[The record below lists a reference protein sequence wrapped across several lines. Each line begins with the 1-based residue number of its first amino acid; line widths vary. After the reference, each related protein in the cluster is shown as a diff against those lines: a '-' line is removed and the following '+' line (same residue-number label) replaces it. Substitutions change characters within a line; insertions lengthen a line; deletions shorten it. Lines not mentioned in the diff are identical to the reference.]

1 MNNISKKILCFCLV
15 LSAIGFGSPSL
26 AEEKVLILDHLMTDP
41 LLYQGFFR
49 HFSERDFQV
58 EYRRYFPSL
67 VRSDKD
73 YSMIVIA
80 AGNYPATS
88 PSRITL
94 AEKEFLKD
102 YVMNGGILVVLFA
115 SEENDRVVFNQLLDS
130 LSIPVR
136 IEGKYIH
143 DMVNGYK
150 STLIPSSYLLN
161 LPMLRVHPE
170 TPLGNGVSK
179 VYGGRAMSLI
189 VGKGDNI
196 SIPVSSFETSLRFD
210 GMSEKADARHI
221 EGVYLA
227 GPYSHAIMA
236 VAKSGKGYVML
247 LPRSL
252 INMNG
257 YTRRPSDKPVIPTS
271 FLAENE
277 KFEENLIDY
286 VARLTRAQEL
296 FKPFNPIVRW
306 DNMSSFSVKP
316 EKIELLA
323 GEVPATSPADVFD
336 RLLFDFSRKQQV
348 RIDNDTFRRLH
359 EQKLRIAFIQ
369 NLCGVSTNPAYLEG
383 IAWSLK
389 EMGFNLIVGMIQD
402 CAYDILKDPPETK
415 ALIEDLRAAMIIFKK
430 HNIAVMAGSGLP
442 EKKFYERRAYP
453 PVVSTEGVSNG
464 PPSPFDTESWNVGV
478 LPLAREI
485 ATLSKEFPDTLLGT
499 FWDLE
504 LYGFNTLTFSE
515 AYTFDGLAFGEF
527 LSRRATNLRKRG
539 LFETARMISQ
549 QDRFMWL
556 KDNGLLKDY
565 FTALEEGMEEIG
577 KQIDAEVRAI
587 NPRLVWGFYSPAIP
601 QSWYYKGFFR
611 GLSSPGKPL
620 LLISYEARGLQQVEY
635 HAQNDVYM
643 IHFPGMLLNTLK
655 GGEWTKSLAGLAKRE
670 GGYWLFPGASLV
682 MDENWRY
689 STGDWNILDP
699 PEGLFQAIKEANKMI
714 DEMNS
719 GDEKIRPH

>member
-1 MNNISKKILCFCLV
+1 MLCFCLV
-15 LSAIGFGSPSL
+15 LSAIGFGSQSF
-26 AEEKVLILDHLMTDP
+26 AVEKVLILDHLMTDP

-49 HFSERDFQV
+49 HFSEREFQV

-73 YSMIVIA
+73 YSIIVIA
-80 AGNYPATS
+80 AGNYPASS

-150 STLIPSSYLLN
+150 STLIPSSYFLN

-170 TPLGNGVSK
+170 TPLGKGVSK
-179 VYGGRAMSLI
+179 IYGGKAMNLI
-189 VGKGDNI
+189 VGKGANI

-227 GPYSHAIMA
+227 GPYSHAVMA

-271 FLAENE
+271 FLDENE

-286 VARLTRAQEL
+286 LARLTKAQEL

-306 DNMSSFSVKP
+306 DNMSTFSVKP
-316 EKIELLA
+316 QKIELRA
-323 GEVPATSPADVFD
+323 GEVPAMSPANVFD
-336 RLLFDFSRKQQV
+336 RLLFDYSRKQQV

-369 NLCGVSTNPAYLEG
+369 NLCGASTNPAYLEG

-415 ALIEDLRAAMIIFKK
+415 ALIEDLRTAMIIFKK

-442 EKKFYERRAYP
+442 EKKFYERRVYP
-453 PVVSTEGVSNG
+453 PVVSTEGVSKG

-515 AYTFDGLAFGEF
+515 AYTFDSLAFGEF
-527 LSRRATNLRKRG
+527 LSRRSTNLSKRG
-539 LFETARMISQ
+539 LFETARIISQ

-565 FTALEEGMEEIG
+565 FTALEEGMEKIG

-643 IHFPGMLLNTLK
+643 IHIPGMLLNTLK
-655 GGEWTKSLAGLAKRE
+655 GGEWTESLAGLAKRE

-682 MDENWRY
+682 MDENWRDG
-689 STGDWNILDP
+689 TGDWNILDP

-714 DEMNS
+714 NEINR
-719 GDEKIRPH
+719 GDEKTRPH

>member
-1 MNNISKKILCFCLV
+1 MNNISKRILCFCLV

-49 HFSERDFQV
+49 HFSEKNFQV

-73 YSMIVIA
+73 YSIIVIA
-80 AGNYPATS
+80 AGNYPAPS

-94 AEKEFLKD
+94 AEKEFLKN

-130 LSIPVR
+130 LSVPVR

-150 STLIPSSYLLN
+150 STLIPSSYFLN

-221 EGVYLA
+221 AGVYLA
-227 GPYSHAIMA
+227 GPYSHAVMA
-236 VAKSGKGYVML
+236 VAKSGKGYVVV

-286 VARLTRAQEL
+286 VARLTKAHEL

-316 EKIELLA
+316 EKIELRA
-323 GEVPATSPADVFD
+323 GEVPAMSPTDVFD
-336 RLLFDFSRKQQV
+336 RLLFDYSRKQQV
-348 RIDNDTFRRLH
+348 RIDNDTLRRLH

-369 NLCGVSTNPAYLEG
+369 NLCGASTNPAYLEG

-389 EMGFNLIVGMIQD
+389 EMGFNLIVGIIQD
-402 CAYDILKDPPETK
+402 CAYDVLKDPPETK

-442 EKKFYERRAYP
+442 EKKFYERRVYP
-453 PVVSTEGVSNG
+453 PVVSTEGVSKG

-504 LYGFNTLTFSE
+504 LYGFNALTFSE
-515 AYTFDGLAFGEF
+515 AYTFDSLAFGEF

-577 KQIDAEVRAI
+577 KQIDAR
-587 NPRLVWGFYSPAIP
+587 
-601 QSWYYKGFFR
+601 
-611 GLSSPGKPL
+611 
-620 LLISYEARGLQQVEY
+620 
-635 HAQNDVYM
+635 
-643 IHFPGMLLNTLK
+643 
-655 GGEWTKSLAGLAKRE
+655 
-670 GGYWLFPGASLV
+670 
-682 MDENWRY
+682 
-689 STGDWNILDP
+689 
-699 PEGLFQAIKEANKMI
+699 
-714 DEMNS
+714 
-719 GDEKIRPH
+719 

>member
-1 MNNISKKILCFCLV
+1 MNNISKRILCFCLV

-49 HFSERDFQV
+49 HFSEKDFQV

-73 YSMIVIA
+73 YSIIVIA
-80 AGNYPATS
+80 AGNYPAPS

-221 EGVYLA
+221 AGVYLA
-227 GPYSHAIMA
+227 GPYSHAVMA
-236 VAKSGKGYVML
+236 VAKSGKGYVVL

-286 VARLTRAQEL
+286 VARLTKAHEL

-316 EKIELLA
+316 EKIELRA
-323 GEVPATSPADVFD
+323 GEVPAMSPTDVFD
-336 RLLFDFSRKQQV
+336 RLLFDYSRKQQV

-369 NLCGVSTNPAYLEG
+369 NLCGASTNPAYLEG

-389 EMGFNLIVGMIQD
+389 EMGFNLIVGIIQD
-402 CAYDILKDPPETK
+402 CAYDVLKDPPETK

-442 EKKFYERRAYP
+442 EKKFYERRVYP
-453 PVVSTEGVSNG
+453 PVVSTEGVSKG

-485 ATLSKEFPDTLLGT
+485 ATLSNEFPDTLLGT

-504 LYGFNTLTFSE
+504 LYGFNALTFSE
-515 AYTFDGLAFGEF
+515 AYTFDSLAFGEF

-556 KDNGLLKDY
+556 KGNGLLKDY
-565 FTALEEGMEEIG
+565 FTALEESMEEIG

-601 QSWYYKGFFR
+601 QSW
-611 GLSSPGKPL
+611 
-620 LLISYEARGLQQVEY
+620 
-635 HAQNDVYM
+635 
-643 IHFPGMLLNTLK
+643 
-655 GGEWTKSLAGLAKRE
+655 
-670 GGYWLFPGASLV
+670 
-682 MDENWRY
+682 
-689 STGDWNILDP
+689 
-699 PEGLFQAIKEANKMI
+699 
-714 DEMNS
+714 
-719 GDEKIRPH
+719 

>member
-1 MNNISKKILCFCLV
+1 MNNISKRILCFCLV

-49 HFSERDFQV
+49 HFSEKDFQV

-73 YSMIVIA
+73 YSIIVIA
-80 AGNYPATS
+80 AGNYPAPS

-150 STLIPSSYLLN
+150 STLIPSSYFLN

-170 TPLGNGVSK
+170 TPLGKGVSK

-221 EGVYLA
+221 AGVYLA
-227 GPYSHAIMA
+227 GPYSHAVMA
-236 VAKSGKGYVML
+236 VAKSGKGYVVL

-286 VARLTRAQEL
+286 VARLTKAHEL

-316 EKIELLA
+316 EKIELRA
-323 GEVPATSPADVFD
+323 GEVPAMSPTDVFD
-336 RLLFDFSRKQQV
+336 RLLFDYSRKQQV
-348 RIDNDTFRRLH
+348 RIDNDTLRRLH

-369 NLCGVSTNPAYLEG
+369 NLCGASTNPAYLEG

-389 EMGFNLIVGMIQD
+389 EMGFNLIVGIIQD
-402 CAYDILKDPPETK
+402 CVYDVLKDPPETK

-442 EKKFYERRAYP
+442 EKKFYERRVYP
-453 PVVSTEGVSNG
+453 PVVSTEGVSKG

-504 LYGFNTLTFSE
+504 LYGFNALTFSE
-515 AYTFDGLAFGEF
+515 AYTFDSLAFGEF

-635 HAQNDVYM
+635 HAQNNVYM
-643 IHFPGMLLNTLK
+643 IHIPGMLLNTLK
-655 GGEWTKSLAGLAKRE
+655 GGEWTESLTGLAKRE

-689 STGDWNILDP
+689 GTGDWNILDP

-714 DEMNS
+714 NEINR
-719 GDEKIRPH
+719 GDEKTRPH